1 MGVEEECVHK
11 YGMALKKSVHVR
23 ETDLLFRST
32 NMKDFS
38 EISPAYMKAYK
49 NISKKSSADH

>member
-11 YGMALKKSVHVR
+11 SGMALKKECVR
-23 ETDLLFRST
+23 ETDLLFKST
-32 NMKDFS
+32 KTKDFS